1 MFRHSRI
8 ERNKNSTNFST
19 TSKHGSFGWKK
30 WVERSGVIIAIEFC
44 GYPWQTRTIW
54 SAHPTAEYLSG
65 ICLMHKQ
72 FPCRRR
78 HRQLPIITHLRSRG
92 WTIVVS
98 REQTRFSS
106 PFQTVGEDREP
117 TSRRDFPPRGRKILY
132 VVENDE
138 SKGRNG
144 KREKERGKKNEDED
158 GGGSCT
164 IAFVTVASREYRR
177 QYILGQVGG
186 YTQGRKWEILGRK
199 ARIYNEVWLA
209 FDCGSIRNGRDFVLS
224 DF

>member
-1 MFRHSRI
+1 MARPDR
-8 ERNKNSTNFST
+8 KNSM
-19 TSKHGSFGWKK
+19 
-30 WVERSGVIIAIEFC
+30 ERSGVIIAIEFC
-44 GYPWQTRTIW
+44 GYPRQTRTIW

-106 PFQTVGEDREP
+106 PFQTLGEDREP
-117 TSRRDFPPRGRKILY
+117 THLEERSSPPRGGKFCTYGGGRRIERKG
-132 VVENDE
+132 
-138 SKGRNG
+138 GRG
-144 KREKERGKKNEDED
+144 EIEIERERERGGKNENEDEAD
-158 GGGSCT
+158 L
-164 IAFVTVASREYRR
+164 VRSRSSRLPRGNRR
-177 QYILGQVGG
+177 QYILGRVGG
-186 YTQGRKWEILGRK
+186 YTEGRKWEILGRK